1 MCNKILKVI
10 GGTWSSLPCHKRMA
24 VILSRYVIG
33 AYLEIS
39 AFEHILH

>member
-1 MCNKILKVI
+1 MCNKILKVV
-10 GGTWSSLPCHKRMA
+10 GGTCCLYLGMDHF
-24 VILSRYVIG
+24 IEIYVV